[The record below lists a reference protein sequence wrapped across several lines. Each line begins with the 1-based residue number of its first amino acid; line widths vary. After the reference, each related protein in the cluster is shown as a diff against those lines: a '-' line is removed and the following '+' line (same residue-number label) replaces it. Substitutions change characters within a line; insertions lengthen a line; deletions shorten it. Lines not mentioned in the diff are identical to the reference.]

1 MFWLPLSNW
10 PAVLPG
16 WLPDVFLSSACPSW
30 MLLLIDQV
38 QPHVFIT
45 QQWLLIRRPPRDDF
59 KAVFPLLQDVF
70 LPLVFYFVSLP
81 WALPL
86 SSFDLCSRVHAR
98 LLATNTSNRHSLV
111 NMDSPFCRWYS
122 CMLGKKCSLAP
133 LKEELRK
140 QGVSSQRDPEQRE
153 IYEYMRKHGNQ
164 WELQSRR
171 SFDLS
176 LFMQRHDASCRAC

>member
-1 MFWLPLSNW
+1 MKTSHTRFDYL
-10 PAVLPG
+10 
-16 WLPDVFLSSACPSW
+16 CQ
-30 MLLLIDQV
+30 IDQPSF
-38 QPHVFIT
+38 QADSPMCFFPPPAPAGCCCS
-45 QQWLLIRRPPRDDF
+45 LIKSNLTSLSHSSDYWSGVHHGMTSKQF
-59 KAVFPLLQDVF
+59 F
-70 LPLVFYFVSLP
+70 LCCRMFFCP

-164 WELQSRR
+164 WELQSRH

-176 LFMQRHDASCRAC
+176 LFVQRHDASCRAC